1 MYESPVDLLMAN
13 IQTQIIEQQEEAIYK
28 AVFDI
33 GVNVTKDE
41 LLRALAYDRQQ
52 YEIGFAEG
60 MAAAKPVWIPVTER
74 LPESKEKVLVYGGRT
89 EIWFNGTKQPMP
101 SIHTGYLRGLGEG
114 WFSWDHH
121 DYICDVTHWMPLPEP
136 PKEML

>member
-1 MYESPVDLLMAN
+1 MYESPIDLLMSN
-13 IQTQIIEQQEEAIYK
+13 IQTQIIEQQEAAIYK

-60 MAAAKPVWIPVTER
+60 IAAAKPEWIPATER
-74 LPESKEKVLVYGGRT
+74 LPEDASTVLALDSDGTICSAYYVGRWHGGGNLD
-89 EIWFNGTKQPMP
+89 E
-101 SIHTGYLRGLGEG
+101 
-114 WFSWDHH
+114 DA
-121 DYICDVTHWMPLPEP
+121 VTHWMPLPEP
-136 PKEML
+136 PKEVP